1 MKAEPYNPHRWR
13 AMLNIF
19 IKLTVGITLAI
30 VALIVALVLFKLVIF
45 AAILAAIVLGG
56 LFLFN
61 FFRRASAGN
70 SLSPR

>member
-1 MKAEPYNPHRWR
+1 MKAEPYADRHWR
-13 AMLNIF
+13 AMLNVF

-30 VALIVALVLFKLVIF
+30 VAVIVALVLFKLVIF
-45 AAILAAIVLGG
+45 AAILAGIVLGG

-61 FFRRASAGN
+61 FFRRATVGN